1 MLLSAPP
8 GFGKTTLLNQWR
20 AIEQRPFASLSLE
33 PSDNDPVLLWT
44 RIVEALRAV
53 EPKFERAA
61 QLALHAPQ
69 ADILG
74 AVLPLLSRDLRLVE
88 HELVLVLDDYQSIVN
103 PACHESIRLFLHWLP
118 RNVTPAIATRADPP
132 IMLATLRAGGSCS
145 SFERLDLCFTA
156 EEEDLYLN
164 ERIGLGLDRE
174 TLATLHERTEGWP
187 AGVQLASLS
196 LQKAEDPAEFVAG
209 FSGTNRHVVDY
220 LTEVV
225 LDSLD
230 PERRRFLLDTS
241 ILDSVCAP
249 LADAVTGRD
258 NSADLLE
265 ELERANLFLVA
276 LDDNREWYRYHP
288 LFMDLLRT

>member
-1 MLLSAPP
+1 MDEPHRLGGHAGESAAPRSGGMRAAPAGRARLSPDLLPRERLTRTLQEGRRELVLLSAPP

-61 QLALHAPQ
+61 QLALHVPQ

-118 RNVTPAIATRADPP
+118 RNVTLAIATRADPP

-145 SFERLDLCFTA
+145 SFERLTS
-156 EEEDLYLN
+156 
-164 ERIGLGLDRE
+164 
-174 TLATLHERTEGWP
+174 
-187 AGVQLASLS
+187 ASP
-196 LQKAEDPAEFVAG
+196 Q
-209 FSGTNRHVVDY
+209 
-220 LTEVV
+220 
-225 LDSLD
+225 
-230 PERRRFLLDTS
+230 RRRIST
-241 ILDSVCAP
+241 
-249 LADAVTGRD
+249 
-258 NSADLLE
+258 
-265 ELERANLFLVA
+265 
-276 LDDNREWYRYHP
+276 
-288 LFMDLLRT
+288 